1 MIKEL
6 CQEYE
11 INLKIELVKSEDN
24 KADEL
29 TRIPKQLKRSSC
41 LLSVT
46 DDLFKLQKLHDRCHL
61 GAKRMRYLC
70 DKLEINVS
78 NADIKDLISKCQSC
92 QSIDPAPI
100 KWETGKLAVNENWT
114 RLAADV
120 TKFDQQKFLSIIDCG
135 PSRFAVWKLIKAEDV
150 KSIVTE
156 FSNLFCE
163 RGSPKELII
172 DNYTTFHSAEFCK
185 LMEKWNVHVLYRAIN
200 RPNCNGIIERNHKTI
215 KRIASRSNISI
226 MEALWWYNNTP
237 SDGKETPSSALY
249 KYIPVG
255 LEIIERIEKEP
266 VYN

>member
-1 MIKEL
+1 
-6 CQEYE
+6 
-11 INLKIELVKSEDN
+11 
-24 KADEL
+24 
-29 TRIPKQLKRSSC
+29 
-41 LLSVT
+41 
-46 DDLFKLQKLHDRCHL
+46 
-61 GAKRMRYLC
+61 MRYLC

-100 KWETGKLAVNENWT
+100 KWETGKLAVNENCT
-114 RLAADV
+114 RHAADV

-150 KSIVTE
+150 KSIGTE

-172 DNYTTFHSAEFCK
+172 DNYTTFHSAEFSK

-237 SDGKETPSSALY
+237 SDGKDTPSSVLY

-255 LEIIERIEKEP
+255 LEIIERI
-266 VYN
+266 